1 VPKISTKLDADIAS
15 TPRPKPDLQCS
26 KRRPGPEELTD
37 KSRLDQ
43 AVSFLNETIVEKPFV
58 AVILGSGLGGFAE
71 ELEEQRAVPASSV
84 PFFPISTVQGHEG
97 KLAFGRVTTRAR
109 TSLPLLVFKGRVHFY
124 ESGDLEPVLFP
135 VRLAAAFGCR
145 VLIVTNASGAIA
157 RHLGVGDLM
166 LIKDFLNCA
175 FLDLRS
181 APYGDGDN
189 ILHHKGRT
197 DFFDISLQEMLRGC
211 ARDLGMTL
219 HEGTYCWLKGP
230 SYETPAEIEMLRRI
244 GADSVGMS
252 TIPEVM
258 AARELGL
265 RVVGISLISNLA
277 AGIGGERLS
286 HDEVAEAGRK
296 VKERF
301 SGLLREFLVRI
312 QA

>member
-1 VPKISTKLDADIAS
+1 ME
-15 TPRPKPDLQCS
+15 RPS
-26 KRRPGPEELTD
+26 
-37 KSRLDQ
+37 
-43 AVSFLNETIVEKPFV
+43 V

-71 ELEEQRAVPASSV
+71 ELEEQRALAASSI
-84 PFFPISTVQGHEG
+84 PFFPGSTVQGHEG
-97 KLAFGRVTTRAR
+97 KLAFGKVSSESR
-109 TSLPLLVFKGRVHFY
+109 TSPPLLVFKGRVHFY
-124 ESGDLEPVLFP
+124 ESGDIEAVLFP
-135 VRLAAAFGCR
+135 VRLAAALGCR

-175 FLDLRS
+175 FLDPR
-181 APYGDGDN
+181 AIPYGDGKKTARN
-189 ILHHKGRT
+189 KEKAV
-197 DFFDISLQEMLRGC
+197 FFDTTLQEILRGC
-211 ARDLGMTL
+211 AGDLGVTL

-252 TIPEVM
+252 TIPEVVV
-258 AARELGL
+258 ARELGL
-265 RVVGISLISNLA
+265 HVVGISLISNLA
-277 AGIGGERLS
+277 AGIGSERLS

-312 QA
+312 PA